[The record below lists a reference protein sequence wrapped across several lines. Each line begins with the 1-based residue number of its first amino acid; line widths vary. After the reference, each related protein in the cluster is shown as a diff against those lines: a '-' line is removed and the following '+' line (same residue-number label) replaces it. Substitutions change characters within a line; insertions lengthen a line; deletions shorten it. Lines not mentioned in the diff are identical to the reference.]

1 MVDEPEQETGE
12 QAAPEEPE
20 APPEEP
26 EAPEG
31 GRRSSAG
38 FRLGL
43 ILGAVAGAAAAT
55 LFAPR
60 AGLEEASMGE
70 AAAENQNGALGRLRS
85 RLREAATEAQQAAQ
99 EAEQAKRTRF
109 TELIERDQP

>member
-1 MVDEPEQETGE
+1 MVDEPELETRE
-12 QAAPEEPE
+12 QAPPEEPE
-20 APPEEP
+20 APPED
-26 EAPEG
+26 
-31 GRRSSAG
+31 GRRSGHG

-43 ILGAVAGAAAAT
+43 ILGAVAGAAAAM

-85 RLREAATEAQQAAQ
+85 RLREAATEARQAAQ